1 MLPAVTRTGTDAG
14 QPPAPG
20 PPSMI
25 SAGTLRRL
33 ELAAGDLAAAC
44 LAAMEQRQPWFARLP
59 ADQRAGVRLVTQT
72 GVANF
77 VAWLGERGETIRL
90 TAEAFRIAPHD
101 LARRLSLRQ
110 TVDLVRIAT
119 DVFERHLPPLATDE
133 AERRALVE
141 GVLRF
146 GREIAFAAATVYAGA
161 AETRG
166 AWDARLEAL
175 VVDAVVRGP
184 HVEGGADDALVSR
197 AAALGWDPAA
207 AVRVVAGSPAPD
219 APAERLAQLRLRRRP
234 GRPIG
239 AGRGAGQ
246 PADRA
251 AVRAGP
257 AGPGDRTSWPRSCT
271 RSGPA
276 RWCSARPAAD
286 LAAAHASARDALS
299 GLRAARG
306 WPAAPRPV
314 AADDLLPERAL
325 AGDAAAHRRLVE
337 AAIEPLDAA
346 GGELLTT
353 LACYLEG
360 GGGAGVVRPHAV
372 RAPEHGAL
380 PAAPGRRAHR
390 AQPDR
395 PAGRA
400 GAALRADRGPARQ
413 RLGHELPHNEHRTVS
428 RAVDRAIWR
437 KPPNPTGRSWCLP
450 ISRGPPRQCCVT
462 GVIALLAPGQGS
474 QTPGMLAPWLDDPA
488 AEQLLAAWSDAI
500 VARPAPA
507 RHRGVRRGDQGHRG
521 HPAAGRRDRAA
532 GRGPA
537 GRTRCRCRRTRRSPG
552 TRSASW
558 PRPRWPGC
566 CPRTPRC
573 ALAAVRGRE
582 MAAACA
588 LRADRDERRARRAAR
603 RGAGRARPSWA
614 WTRPT

>member
-20 PPSMI
+20 QPSMI

-33 ELAAGDLAAAC
+33 ELAAGGLAAAC
-44 LAAMEQRQPWFARLP
+44 LTAMEQRLPWFARLP

-184 HVEGGADDALVSR
+184 HIEGGADDALVSR

-219 APAERLAQLRLRRRP
+219 APAERLAQLRVD
-234 GRPIG
+234 
-239 AGRGAGQ
+239 AGRAGRSVLVGVQ
-246 PADRA
+246 GSRLIVLLSESTGRHPATEELTEIVHA
-251 AVRAGP
+251 F
-257 AGPGDRTSWPRSCT
+257 GPGPVVL
-271 RSGPA
+271 GP
-276 RWCSARPAAD
+276 PAAD
-286 LAAAHASARDALS
+286 LATAHASARDALA

-325 AGDAAAHRRLVE
+325 AGDVLAHRRLIE

-346 GGELLTT
+346 GGELLNT
-353 LACYLEG
+353 LACYLDG
-360 GGGAGVVRPHAV
+360 GGVLESCARTLFVHPNTVRY
-372 RAPEHGAL
+372 RL
-380 PAAPGRRAHR
+380 RRVA
-390 AQPDR
+390 
-395 PAGRA
+395 
-400 GAALRADRGPARQ
+400 
-413 RLGHELPHNEHRTVS
+413 EL
-428 RAVDRAIWR
+428 
-437 KPPNPTGRSWCLP
+437 TGRSP
-450 ISRGPPRQCCVT
+450 NDPRD
-462 GVIALLAPGQGS
+462 ALVL
-474 QTPGMLAPWLDDPA
+474 
-488 AEQLLAAWSDAI
+488 
-500 VARPAPA
+500 RF
-507 RHRGVRRGDQGHRG
+507 
-521 HPAAGRRDRAA
+521 
-532 GRGPA
+532 
-537 GRTRCRCRRTRRSPG
+537 
-552 TRSASW
+552 
-558 PRPRWPGC
+558 
-566 CPRTPRC
+566 
-573 ALAAVRGRE
+573 ALI
-582 MAAACA
+582 
-588 LRADRDERRARRAAR
+588 AAR
-603 RGAGRARPSWA
+603 LGNGSG
-614 WTRPT
+614 

>member
-1 MLPAVTRTGTDAG
+1 
-14 QPPAPG
+14 
-20 PPSMI
+20 MI

-33 ELAAGDLAAAC
+33 ELAAGGLAAAC
-44 LAAMEQRQPWFARLP
+44 LTAMEQRLPWFARLP

-184 HVEGGADDALVSR
+184 HIEGGADDALVSR

-219 APAERLAQLRLRRRP
+219 APAERLAQLRVD
-234 GRPIG
+234 
-239 AGRGAGQ
+239 AGRAGRSVLVGVQ
-246 PADRA
+246 GSRLIVLLSESTGRHPATEELTEIVHA
-251 AVRAGP
+251 F
-257 AGPGDRTSWPRSCT
+257 GPGPVVL
-271 RSGPA
+271 GP
-276 RWCSARPAAD
+276 PAAD
-286 LAAAHASARDALS
+286 LATAHASARDALA

-325 AGDAAAHRRLVE
+325 AGDVLAHRRLIE

-346 GGELLTT
+346 GGELLNT
-353 LACYLEG
+353 LACYLDG
-360 GGGAGVVRPHAV
+360 GGVLESCARTLFVHPNTVRY
-372 RAPEHGAL
+372 RL
-380 PAAPGRRAHR
+380 RRVA
-390 AQPDR
+390 
-395 PAGRA
+395 
-400 GAALRADRGPARQ
+400 
-413 RLGHELPHNEHRTVS
+413 EL
-428 RAVDRAIWR
+428 
-437 KPPNPTGRSWCLP
+437 TGRSP
-450 ISRGPPRQCCVT
+450 NDPRD
-462 GVIALLAPGQGS
+462 ALVL
-474 QTPGMLAPWLDDPA
+474 
-488 AEQLLAAWSDAI
+488 
-500 VARPAPA
+500 RF
-507 RHRGVRRGDQGHRG
+507 
-521 HPAAGRRDRAA
+521 
-532 GRGPA
+532 
-537 GRTRCRCRRTRRSPG
+537 
-552 TRSASW
+552 
-558 PRPRWPGC
+558 
-566 CPRTPRC
+566 
-573 ALAAVRGRE
+573 ALI
-582 MAAACA
+582 
-588 LRADRDERRARRAAR
+588 AAR
-603 RGAGRARPSWA
+603 LGSGSG
-614 WTRPT
+614 

>member
-1 MLPAVTRTGTDAG
+1 
-14 QPPAPG
+14 
-20 PPSMI
+20 MI

-33 ELAAGDLAAAC
+33 ELAAGGLAAAC
-44 LAAMEQRQPWFARLP
+44 LTAMEQRLPWFARLP

-184 HVEGGADDALVSR
+184 HIEGGADDALVSR

-219 APAERLAQLRLRRRP
+219 APAERLAQLRVD
-234 GRPIG
+234 
-239 AGRGAGQ
+239 AGRAGRSVLVGVQ
-246 PADRA
+246 GSRLIVLLSESTGRHPATEELTEIVHA
-251 AVRAGP
+251 F
-257 AGPGDRTSWPRSCT
+257 GPGPVVL
-271 RSGPA
+271 GP
-276 RWCSARPAAD
+276 PAAD
-286 LAAAHASARDALS
+286 LATAHASARDALA

-325 AGDAAAHRRLVE
+325 AGDVLAHRCLIE

-346 GGELLTT
+346 GGELLNT
-353 LACYLEG
+353 LACYLDG
-360 GGGAGVVRPHAV
+360 GGVLESCARTLFVHPNTVRY
-372 RAPEHGAL
+372 RL
-380 PAAPGRRAHR
+380 RRVA
-390 AQPDR
+390 
-395 PAGRA
+395 
-400 GAALRADRGPARQ
+400 
-413 RLGHELPHNEHRTVS
+413 EL
-428 RAVDRAIWR
+428 
-437 KPPNPTGRSWCLP
+437 TGRSP
-450 ISRGPPRQCCVT
+450 NDPRD
-462 GVIALLAPGQGS
+462 ALVL
-474 QTPGMLAPWLDDPA
+474 
-488 AEQLLAAWSDAI
+488 
-500 VARPAPA
+500 RF
-507 RHRGVRRGDQGHRG
+507 
-521 HPAAGRRDRAA
+521 
-532 GRGPA
+532 
-537 GRTRCRCRRTRRSPG
+537 
-552 TRSASW
+552 
-558 PRPRWPGC
+558 
-566 CPRTPRC
+566 
-573 ALAAVRGRE
+573 ALI
-582 MAAACA
+582 
-588 LRADRDERRARRAAR
+588 AAR
-603 RGAGRARPSWA
+603 LGSGSG
-614 WTRPT
+614 

>member
-1 MLPAVTRTGTDAG
+1 
-14 QPPAPG
+14 
-20 PPSMI
+20 MI

-33 ELAAGDLAAAC
+33 ELAAGGLAAAC
-44 LAAMEQRQPWFARLP
+44 LTAMEQRLPWFARLP

-184 HVEGGADDALVSR
+184 HIEGGADDALVSR

-219 APAERLAQLRLRRRP
+219 APAERLAQLRVD
-234 GRPIG
+234 
-239 AGRGAGQ
+239 AGRAGRSVLVGVQ
-246 PADRA
+246 GSRLIVLLSESTGRHPATEELA
-251 AVRAGP
+251 EIVHAF
-257 AGPGDRTSWPRSCT
+257 GPGPVVL
-271 RSGPA
+271 GP
-276 RWCSARPAAD
+276 PAAD
-286 LAAAHASARDALS
+286 LATAHASARDALA

-325 AGDAAAHRRLVE
+325 AGDVLAHRRLVE

-346 GGELLTT
+346 GGELLNT
-353 LACYLEG
+353 LACYLDG
-360 GGGAGVVRPHAV
+360 GGVLESCARTLFVHPNTVRY
-372 RAPEHGAL
+372 RL
-380 PAAPGRRAHR
+380 RRVA
-390 AQPDR
+390 
-395 PAGRA
+395 
-400 GAALRADRGPARQ
+400 
-413 RLGHELPHNEHRTVS
+413 EL
-428 RAVDRAIWR
+428 
-437 KPPNPTGRSWCLP
+437 TGRSP
-450 ISRGPPRQCCVT
+450 NDPRD
-462 GVIALLAPGQGS
+462 ALVL
-474 QTPGMLAPWLDDPA
+474 
-488 AEQLLAAWSDAI
+488 
-500 VARPAPA
+500 RF
-507 RHRGVRRGDQGHRG
+507 
-521 HPAAGRRDRAA
+521 
-532 GRGPA
+532 
-537 GRTRCRCRRTRRSPG
+537 
-552 TRSASW
+552 
-558 PRPRWPGC
+558 
-566 CPRTPRC
+566 
-573 ALAAVRGRE
+573 ALI
-582 MAAACA
+582 
-588 LRADRDERRARRAAR
+588 AAR
-603 RGAGRARPSWA
+603 LGSGSG
-614 WTRPT
+614 